1 MARCRID
8 TSLERTVIDGFA
20 FPLGV
25 YPVEEMTPRE
35 GYTVWFEPAD
45 DGDSM
50 GGLEG
55 VGESSTSFGED
66 DEDEEGGEWEEW
78 PDRYVFDI
86 AITATRVEPLFR
98 ALFALLPGRIF
109 PILDVLGH
117 DAYREVDSLVSY
129 DLIGQER
136 FMDAIRRFRGFF
148 FEDGL
153 VGFGAMSE
161 EPFIYIFVDEHKLIT
176 VRVETALKEKV
187 EQVLAT
193 FDLQPV
199 DEIAGADSVAHEHRG
214 VLDAPPDRPDL
225 LTHEEIIEELIDEW
239 NLVLNVPPDTNKD
252 EEGNDLGI
260 TGWRAI
266 VRWEPPPPRDPES
279 GEGGSY
285 RERSGGR
292 YYAEILLTAG
302 SLRAAEDLAA
312 ETIRSMVPAEELGRE
327 GEEEETGGR
336 ETFLSMD
343 RLRPEDLRE
352 ALASAK
358 DESGSTPTQALP
370 EPPFDEEKVW
380 RARWLE

>member
-1 MARCRID
+1 MVTCKADPTLKRVV
-8 TSLERTVIDGFA
+8 SGNFQ
-20 FPLGV
+20 FPLGA
-25 YPVEEMTPRE
+25 YPVEPLTPRQ
-35 GYTVWFEPAD
+35 GYSVHFEPAD
-45 DGDSM
+45 G
-50 GGLEG
+50 
-55 VGESSTSFGED
+55 D
-66 DEDEEGGEWEEW
+66 DEAGEWEEW

-199 DEIAGADSVAHEHRG
+199 DEIAGPDSVTHEHRG
-214 VLDAPPDRPDL
+214 VLDAPADRPDL
-225 LTHEEIIEELIDEW
+225 LNHEEIVEELIDEW

-266 VRWEPPPPRDPES
+266 VRWEPPAATQDPES
-279 GEGGSY
+279 GGGARRGASSA
-285 RERSGGR
+285 ERSSSAADGRTGR
-292 YYAEILLTAG
+292 YYAELLLTAG
-302 SLRAAEDLAA
+302 SLRAAEELAS
-312 ETIRSMVPAEELGRE
+312 ETIRSMVPAEELGE
-327 GEEEETGGR
+327 DDEDGGR
-336 ETFLSMD
+336 ETFLSME
-343 RLRPEDLRE
+343 RIRPEDLRE
-352 ALASAK
+352 ALASGAG
-358 DESGSTPTQALP
+358 DPAQPTPTPDPVDLP

-380 RARWLE
+380 RARWLQ